1 MDAIK
6 FAAQLAKQALDPTLA
21 GAIGGGLGGAA
32 LGAGYHYL
40 LADPDEKKKRNP
52 DVLTH
57 VLGGAALGAGAGALG
72 TEGARLIADQK
83 VKHDAQ
89 TLPGLTGIQA
99 NVEKVIWDRM
109 PRAQQFNAAR
119 ERGMP
124 IFGSWV
130 NGLLKQSRLE
140 LASPAAYRPR
150 KRKRITDPDTGGLP
164 SAVLGAGALGAVGLG
179 GAYSLASDQQADNL
193 RKVIGQH
200 QAPLA
205 PHETATTRYQS
216 LMSEGAGTSPF
227 GVPVGEIISHVRAQ
241 PKLMEAAGLKSY
253 GATTPGAFQ
262 EARMHYDSFRKGP
275 IAAYQHQLNA
285 KGVGTPVSPSL
296 QAGGAKTYDQY
307 MRPHFDNAFKKWRAA
322 QSAQGQALEGAS
334 WLEPHEID
342 SSVVPLEQQRD
353 FMRQYAEGLPPAV
366 AAERARV
373 ETDLW
378 GPGLKANEKN
388 YKPVIEGGLGLRDT
402 LKTVGMTA
410 GGAGL
415 GGALGH
421 YLGGKKKR
429 GIGYW
434 ASVLGGAGLGGAA
447 GYFGGTPQGQGAVM
461 KLLHN
466 KFGSDNMDAC
476 HFASELARG
485 VTKSATLAWGGGQYH
500 LGPNAKKWG
509 LGVEAGYSNLAGLL
523 PIPHIGL
530 RVGTPYGGFGVHG
543 PLPGISIDNGNVANN
558 RWQRNLPRGFAEYL
572 YDRAHD
578 QDVYNVDGEDTILP
592 DTVGQALTEKAP
604 AAEPKSKPKSE
615 PKAEKPQTKVGT
627 TMDAR
632 SFGSKLG
639 RLVKRAFDPS
649 AAVAAGAGPAAPPPG
664 ALGAG
669 AGLNPAAFGAS
680 LGEIA
685 GPTTTP
691 PPSMPPAV
699 TPGMPAVNVPPP
711 DPNMGMQHAPGG
723 PLSVMNQPGG
733 LTPGAETQPSGLGT
747 QRLFDQDARM
757 AAQAA
762 LKAPKPVIRK
772 PMAPPAP
779 TPAAGVGGLAKGA
792 QAFAV
797 RLGKQATD
805 LYPSMEGQDKRPDRP
820 RLTDDKIK
828 PWREDGHAALKSVQR
843 QTMRPDGKNLLKRPS

>member
-109 PRAQQFNAAR
+109 PRTQQFNAAR
-119 ERGMP
+119 SRGMP

-150 KRKRITDPDTGGLP
+150 KRKRITDPATGGLP

-200 QAPLA
+200 QQPLA

-216 LMSEGAGTSPF
+216 LMSEGAGVAPF
-227 GVPVGEIISHVRAQ
+227 GVPAGEIISHVRAQ

-253 GATTPGAFQ
+253 GAATPGAFQ

-285 KGVGTPVSPSL
+285 KGVGTPISPSL

-466 KFGSDNMDAC
+466 KFGSDNMDA
-476 HFASELARG
+476 
-485 VTKSATLAWGGGQYH
+485 
-500 LGPNAKKWG
+500 
-509 LGVEAGYSNLAGLL
+509 
-523 PIPHIGL
+523 
-530 RVGTPYGGFGVHG
+530 
-543 PLPGISIDNGNVANN
+543 
-558 RWQRNLPRGFAEYL
+558 
-572 YDRAHD
+572 
-578 QDVYNVDGEDTILP
+578 
-592 DTVGQALTEKAP
+592 
-604 AAEPKSKPKSE
+604 
-615 PKAEKPQTKVGT
+615 
-627 TMDAR
+627 R

-669 AGLNPAAFGAS
+669 AGLDPAAFGAS

-699 TPGMPAVNVPPP
+699 TPGMPAVSVPPP

-733 LTPGAETQPSGLGT
+733 LMPGAETQPSGLGT

-772 PMAPPAP
+772 PMAPPTTAP
-779 TPAAGVGGLAKGA
+779 AAGVGGLAKGLRMAAQAALKAPKPVIRKPMAPPTTAPAAGVGGLAKGA
-792 QAFAV
+792 QAFAA